1 MYRVYLDWNVISNLK
16 RIDVEKFGQLRLLIA
31 ENQDRLLIPFTTAH
45 IDDLKKSLKPG
56 MSDDLLLKDLDLLSE
71 ISNNEFINWT
81 KNNNTEPFIG
91 EPNKFYFENK
101 DSWINQNSLDISNV
115 FTSLPSTFSDIG
127 LNSIGETFINMLK
140 SMPLGDFFPKNE
152 INKAFNITSDYNN
165 MWEYLNVFAEVMNG
179 VLNKK
184 EDYLKLRDNA
194 QNNGLFDIS
203 KNSANWEDEKVFD
216 NIDEILKSLGV
227 QQTTMELSDF
237 VVKQFK
243 KDKATIYDEFTT
255 LYLYLDIIG
264 YKSDKLS
271 KPMNTMTNIT
281 NDGLHSFYGAHCE
294 YLVTDDKNLVRKS
307 KAIYHKLGLP
317 TKVLSTSEFVEIFNK
332 IIPHKYENYSDFIYD
347 LIYILSPENF
357 IEENVF
363 ENGLKANIFQIP
375 HLAFDF
381 FNFAIQTY
389 YPEYNTT
396 EIVFRR
402 AFKNYSRFIFH
413 REVDTLIAY
422 VLTVCGYEMTD
433 AITTKVRDAIIK
445 EDGMFLVIDTDFY
458 KIALANDDYK
468 IKLVLM
474 IDHEKA
480 DKQIETQEN
489 TSP

>member
-16 RIDVEKFGQLRLLIA
+16 RIDVEKFSQLRLIIT
-31 ENQDRLLIPFTTAH
+31 ENQDRLIMPFTTAH

-71 ISNNEFINWT
+71 VSKNEFINWT
-81 KNNNTEPFIG
+81 KSNITEPFIG
-91 EPNKFYFENK
+91 EPNAFYYENK
-101 DSWINQNSLDISNV
+101 ESWINQNSVDISNI
-115 FTSLPSTFSDIG
+115 FTSLTSSFNDIG
-127 LNSIGETFINMLK
+127 LNSFGETFINTLK
-140 SMPLGDFFPKNE
+140 SLPLGDSFPKNG

-165 MWEYLNVFAEVMNG
+165 MWEFLNVFAEVMNG
-179 VLNKK
+179 MLNKK
-184 EDYLKLRDNA
+184 EDYLKLRVNA
-194 QNNGLFDIS
+194 QNNELFDVS

-237 VVKQFK
+237 VVKQLK

-255 LYLYLDIIG
+255 LYLCLDIIG

-294 YLVTDDKNLVRKS
+294 YLVTDDKNLTRKS
-307 KAIYHKLGLP
+307 KAIYHKLEMP
-317 TKVLSTSEFVEIFNK
+317 TKVLSTSEFVESFNE
-332 IIPHKYENYSDFIYD
+332 IVPQKYNHLSDFISD
-347 LIYILSPENF
+347 LVYILKPENF
-357 IEENVF
+357 IEENDF
-363 ENGLKANIFQIP
+363 DNGLKANIFKIP

-389 YPEYNTT
+389 YPDYNTT

-402 AFKNYSRFIFH
+402 TFKNYSRFIFH

-422 VLTVCGYEMTD
+422 VLSVCGYEITD
-433 AITTKVRDAIIK
+433 AIKAEVRNTVIK
-445 EDGMFLVIDTDFY
+445 EDGMILVIDNDFY

-474 IDHEKA
+474 INHEKA
-480 DKQIETQEN
+480 DKQIEKQEN

>member
-16 RIDVEKFGQLRLLIA
+16 RIDVEKFRKLRLLIA
-31 ENQDRLLIPFTTAH
+31 ENKDRLLIPFTTAH

-56 MSDDLLLKDLDLLSE
+56 MSDDLVLKDLDLLSE

-101 DSWINQNSLDISNV
+101 DSWINQNSVDISNV
-115 FTSLPSTFSDIG
+115 FTSLTSTFSDIG
-127 LNSIGETFINMLK
+127 FNFIGETFVNKLK
-140 SMPLGDFFPKNE
+140 SMPLGDFFPKND
-152 INKAFNITSDYNN
+152 INKAFSITSDYNN
-165 MWEYLNVFAEVMNG
+165 MWEFLNVFAEVMNG

-184 EDYLKLRDNA
+184 EDYLKLRDNV

-203 KNSANWEDEKVFD
+203 KNSDNWENEKVFD
-216 NIDEILKSLGV
+216 NIDKILKSLGV
-227 QQTTMELSDF
+227 QQTTIELSDF
-237 VVKQFK
+237 VVKQLK

-255 LYLYLDIIG
+255 LYLILDIIG

-294 YLVTDDKNLVRKS
+294 YLVTDDKNLGRKS

-317 TKVLSTSEFVEIFNK
+317 TKVLSTSEFIESFNE
-332 IIPHKYENYSDFIYD
+332 IIPHKYKNYSDFISD

-357 IEENVF
+357 IEENDF

-381 FNFAIQTY
+381 FNYAIQTY

-402 AFKNYSRFIFH
+402 VFKNYSRFVFH

-422 VLTVCGYEMTD
+422 VLTVCGYEITD
-433 AITTKVRDAIIK
+433 AFTSEVRKTIIK
-445 EDGMFLVIDTDFY
+445 EDGMFLLMDTDFY

-480 DKQIETQEN
+480 DKQIEKQEN